1 MRVIEHAENIDDELR
16 NLNAKFNSRH
26 MLSSVLIIKN
36 LVLFL
41 FFFLFLR
48 IILMYGIFVQLASG
62 EVYQSS
68 TCRFM

>member
-41 FFFLFLR
+41 FFLFLR

>member
-1 MRVIEHAENIDDELR
+1 VRVIEHAENIDDELR

-41 FFFLFLR
+41 FFLFVR

-62 EVYQSS
+62 DVYQSS

>member
-41 FFFLFLR
+41 FFCF
-48 IILMYGIFVQLASG
+48 
-62 EVYQSS
+62 
-68 TCRFM
+68 

>member
-41 FFFLFLR
+41 FFLFVR

-62 EVYQSS
+62 DVYQSS